1 MIGLEFVFVL
11 AGILF
16 AAFAFLNLVDTT
28 NPKRFGSAIFWGSYS
43 ITLVFGSRLTDFV
56 NGCLVVVLVVV
67 GGSGAL
73 GRGEPRTT
81 SVEDRRRSAAR
92 WGNRLFVPALITPL
106 FTVLA
111 AILLK
116 SVKIGDTPLFE
127 PKNLSVIALA
137 LAAIVAVIAALLLLR
152 QPIDAPVHESRR
164 LMDMI
169 GWAAILPQLLAALGV
184 LFASVGVGDRI
195 AELLSRVV
203 PLDNALAV
211 VCVYT
216 LGMALFTVMMG
227 NAFAAFPV
235 MTAAIGLPIIVG
247 RLGGDP
253 AVMGAIGM
261 LSGFCGTL
269 MTPMA
274 ANFNVVPAVLLELP
288 DKNGVIRAQAPTALV
303 LLAGNTLLMYFLA
316 FRAGE

>member
-1 MIGLEFVFVL
+1 MIGLDVVFTL

-16 AAFAFLNLVDTT
+16 AAFALLNFVDRT
-28 NPKRFGSAIFWGSYS
+28 NPKRFGSTVFWGSYS
-43 ITLVFGSRLTDFV
+43 ITLLFGSRLGDFV

-67 GGSGAL
+67 GGIGGL
-73 GRGEPRTT
+73 GRGNPRTT
-81 SVEDRRRSAAR
+81 SVEERKASAER
-92 WGNRLFVPALITPL
+92 WGNRLFLPALIPPALTL
-106 FTVLA
+106 LA
-111 AILLK
+111 ALVLTD
-116 SVKIGDTPLFE
+116 VTIGGRPLFE
-127 PKNLSVIALA
+127 PKNLSVIALG
-137 LAAIVAVIAALLLLR
+137 LAAMVAVVVASILPR
-152 QPIDAPVHESRR
+152 QPIGAPVREARR

-184 LFASVGVGDRI
+184 LFAMFGVGDRI
-195 AELLSRVV
+195 AEILSRVV
-203 PLDNALAV
+203 PLDNAFAV

-216 LGMALFTVMMG
+216 VGMALFTAMMG

-235 MTAAIGLPIIVG
+235 MTAAIGLPIIVE

-274 ANFNVVPAVLLELP
+274 ANFNIVPAVLLELP
-288 DKNGVIRAQAPTALV
+288 DQNGVIRAQLPTALV
-303 LLAGNTLLMYFLA
+303 LLVGNTFLMYFFVFPA
-316 FRAGE
+316 R

>member
-1 MIGLEFVFVL
+1 MIGLDVVFAL

-16 AAFAFLNLVDTT
+16 AAFALLNLADRT
-28 NPKRFGSAIFWGSYS
+28 NPKRFGSAVFWGSYS
-43 ITLVFGSRLTDFV
+43 ITLLFGSRLGDFV

-67 GGSGAL
+67 GGIGGL
-73 GRGEPRTT
+73 GRGNSRTT
-81 SVEDRRRSAAR
+81 SVEERKASAAR
-92 WGNRLFVPALITPL
+92 WGNRLFLPALIPPALTL
-106 FTVLA
+106 LA
-111 AILLK
+111 ALALTDAT
-116 SVKIGDTPLFE
+116 IGERPLFE
-127 PKNLSVIALA
+127 PKNLSVIALGLSA
-137 LAAIVAVIAALLLLR
+137 VVAVVVAIVLLR
-152 QPIDAPVHESRR
+152 QPIGAPVREARR

-184 LFASVGVGDRI
+184 LFAMFGVGDRI
-195 AELLSRVV
+195 AEVLSRVV
-203 PLDNALAV
+203 PLDNAFAV

-235 MTAAIGLPIIVG
+235 MTAAIGLPIIVE

-253 AVMGAIGM
+253 AVMAAIGM

-274 ANFNVVPAVLLELP
+274 ANFNIVPAVLLELP
-288 DKNGVIRAQAPTALV
+288 DQYGVIRAQLPTALV
-303 LLAGNTLLMYFLA
+303 LLVGNTFLMYFLVFPA
-316 FRAGE
+316 R